1 MKCFGVID
9 QVVLIHICFEIL
21 STQIGHL
28 QIRESILLK
37 KKTCKGNKL
46 HIPICVSQFCISN
59 ILSDLLQNV
68 NEWFQFCSPYI
79 NQITFTLNLPG
90 NGHFSPR
97 CLTNSLVW
105 LKPASS
111 QRIRSSSH
119 YLYSWHIKWQK
130 RAGISGLWVIY
141 EIIKKK
147 ILKIKKKIVGAVWK
161 LTAK

>member
-1 MKCFGVID
+1 MLWGYWPGGSHPHLFWNLVNTNWT
-9 QVVLIHICFEIL
+9 
-21 STQIGHL
+21 STNKRKYL
-28 QIRESILLK
+28 AE

-119 YLYSWHIKWQK
+119 YLQLKY
-130 RAGISGLWVIY
+130 WVA
-141 EIIKKK
+141 KMRGHFWF
-147 ILKIKKKIVGAVWK
+147 VGS
-161 LTAK
+161 